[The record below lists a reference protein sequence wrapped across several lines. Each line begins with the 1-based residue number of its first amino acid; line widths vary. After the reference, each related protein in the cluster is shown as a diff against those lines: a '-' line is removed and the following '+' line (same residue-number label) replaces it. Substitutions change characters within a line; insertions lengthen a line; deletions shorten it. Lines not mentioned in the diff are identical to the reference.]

1 MKKVL
6 FIFAS
11 ALLLTACSKPY
22 RVAVD
27 YENIADNTPIVLL
40 NYFTNEVVDSTVFTD
55 GKALFEGEISKSYVA
70 QANYGDGKSA
80 ILIIEPGEIRLSINP
95 VFNIIY
101 ETSGTEQND
110 SLINIKARDIS
121 LQFSTTFQILA
132 LDAKKPDFEKTRD
145 GISAACND
153 TLRMIYKEAALE
165 YAGTSVGDYCVSE
178 WLSYAIGTDEFD
190 EALSHVPASIKES
203 AVIQKSVNV
212 NNGMKA
218 NRPGSRFIDF
228 TIENGNID
236 GTPVSLSDYVGKGKY
251 VLVDFWASWC
261 APCRGG
267 IPGIKELYKE
277 YGGENFEVVSVAV
290 WDKREATLKA
300 LEEEQMPWPQ
310 IIDAQD
316 IPANIY
322 GFTGIPQVILFSP
335 EGNIIARDLHGKAI
349 DEAVEKALGK

>member
-27 YENIADNTPIVLL
+27 YENVADNTPIVLL

-165 YAGTSVGDYCVSE
+165 YAGTSVGDYCASE

-218 NRPGSRFIDF
+218 NRPGSRFVDF

-261 APCRGG
+261 GPCRAETPNLKA
-267 IPGIKELYKE
+267 IYKQFA
-277 YGGENFEVVSVAV
+277 GENFEIVSVAV
-290 WDKREATLKA
+290 WDKRDDTLKA
-300 LEEEQMPWPQ
+300 IEEEQLPWPQ
-310 IIDAQD
+310 IIDAGQ
-316 IPANIY
+316 IPTNLY
-322 GFTGIPQVILFSP
+322 GISGIPQIMLFGPDGTIL
-335 EGNIIARDLHGKAI
+335 ARDLRGDSMKQFIASTL
-349 DEAVEKALGK
+349 EK

>member
-1 MKKVL
+1 MKKAL

-22 RVAVD
+22 RVTVD
-27 YENIADNTPIVLL
+27 YENIEDNTPIVLH

-95 VFNIIY
+95 VFDIIY

-121 LQFSTTFQILA
+121 LQLSTTFQILA
-132 LDAKKPDFEKTRD
+132 LDAQKPDFEKTRD

-165 YAGTSVGDYCVSE
+165 
-178 WLSYAIGTDEFD
+178 
-190 EALSHVPASIKES
+190 
-203 AVIQKSVNV
+203 NV

-218 NRPGSRFIDF
+218 NRPGSRFVDF